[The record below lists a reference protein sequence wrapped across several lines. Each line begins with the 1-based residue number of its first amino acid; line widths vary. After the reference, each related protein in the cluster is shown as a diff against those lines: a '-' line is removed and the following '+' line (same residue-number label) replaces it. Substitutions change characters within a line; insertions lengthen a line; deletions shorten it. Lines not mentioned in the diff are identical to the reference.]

1 MKRFLSVLLAVF
13 VLLVCF
19 SVPAFA
25 ADSLVC
31 PNCGG
36 SLSRV
41 TISAPIN
48 GESYKCTRCNYYYQT
63 GGIFGKEFLHFGSDT
78 PPASGSGSLEK
89 PKKYYTAPSSG
100 SGGSTSNSYTYNGGS
115 TSYYSVMNTSNKTL
129 NYTTYNQTTNNY
141 TTNNYTYNNYTYNN
155 EYNYYTY
162 NIENKNYYVTNN
174 ITYVTVLYPD
184 GTQDENGNDNYD
196 HVDIYYELPDGRNS
210 YNVKAEDIWGTY
222 LTYNVTGA
230 ERVLEDDG
238 VTLGLWHLDGNF
250 SDSSANAGLY
260 TLTSGFTTFVDT
272 EVGDFGQAI
281 SGSSGSVAL
290 ANFAFSSSPWTFE
303 YRLYSAASSSTVN
316 ISLPCSDTY
325 RTYKGNPDSSSPSS
339 TSSKAILLSVP
350 ANQWNTIAYCYDGSS
365 FKVFVNGVLSKTVTP
380 GVYKKGVQVEYWNNK
395 GSWQKTYEGTYSYPA
410 SSTDSDLG
418 SSTNHELKYYFNKT
432 YSFDGALSVSA
443 SGSKITVDEVRLS
456 NRILYTGPYTPSL
469 QPYDT
474 NSVLV
479 KPENPLE
486 NDIVIMSNVPVSDY
500 RIGGV
505 RPTFPESGST
515 YIYLENDVVKSVQQ
529 YQGEGWNAV
538 DAFIYRDGSWVDLKN
553 FNMKDLEFVEP
564 EKPGPTPPPPTSTPS
579 GNICKHEYKAVNT
592 KEPTCT
598 EKGIITYTCSLCGNS
613 YTETVKALGH
623 DWQKVETVSSEP
635 SSSPVLSSSSAP
647 SSTPSD
653 DSSAPASTEAPA
665 EPAYTLYRCS
675 RCGEEYKDYDGSG
688 PPAPPADDEKGGI
701 WDWIKKLVKSIVDGI
716 LGVLEEVVGGIIDF
730 IVKLVDDFFEGV
742 KSVVHNLIESLKQIA
757 DFGGE
762 FKDFLGSVFSFL
774 PPEIVILLSFMLS
787 LAIVLA
793 IIKFIR
799 G

>member
-1 MKRFLSVLLAVF
+1 MKRFFIVLLAAF
-13 VLLVCF
+13 LLLACF

-25 ADSLVC
+25 ADSFVC
-31 PNCGG
+31 PDCGG
-36 SLSRV
+36 KLR
-41 TISAPIN
+41 N
-48 GESYKCTRCNYYYQT
+48 T
-63 GGIFGKEFLHFGSDT
+63 GGKLAGNGADIYVCDSCGYRYVDGTIWGVPFFRWGTST
-78 PPASGSGSLEK
+78 PVPSGAGSLEK

-100 SGGSTSNSYTYNGGS
+100 SGGSTLNSYTYNGGS

-184 GTQDENGNDNYD
+184 GTQNENGEDNYD
-196 HVDIYYELPDGRNS
+196 HVDIYYQLPDGRNS
-210 YNVKAEDIWGTY
+210 YNVKADEVWGTY

-238 VTLGLWHLDGNF
+238 ITLGLWHLDGNF

-260 TLTSGFTTFVDT
+260 TLTSGFTTFVET
-272 EVGDFGQAI
+272 EVGDFAQAI

-290 ANFAFSSSPWTFE
+290 ANFSFSSAPWTFE
-303 YRLYSAASSSTVN
+303 YRLYSAASSNTVN
-316 ISLPCSDTY
+316 ISLPCSDVY
-325 RTYKGNPDSSSPSS
+325 RTYKSNPDSSPTAAS
-339 TSSKAILLSVP
+339 TSSNAILLSVP

-365 FKVFVNGVLSKTVTP
+365 FKVFVNGVLSKTITP
-380 GVYKKGVQVEYWNNK
+380 GVYKKGVRVEYWNNK
-395 GSWQKTYEGTYSYPA
+395 GSWQKTYEGTYSYPT

-418 SSTNHELKYYFNKT
+418 SSTNHELKFYFNNT
-432 YSFDGALSVSA
+432 YSFNSSVSISS

-456 NRILYTGPYTPSL
+456 NKVLYTSAYTPSL
-469 QPYDT
+469 QPFDT

-479 KPENPLE
+479 KPSNPLE
-486 NDIVIMSNVPVSDY
+486 NDIVIMSNVPVTDY

-505 RPTFPESGST
+505 RPTFPSSGST

-538 DAFIYRDGSWVDLKN
+538 DAFIYRDGAWVDLKN

-564 EKPGPTPPPPTSTPS
+564 EKPEPTPTPPAPTPPP
-579 GNICKHEYKAVNT
+579 GGDCKHEYKLTNT

-598 EKGIITYTCSLCGNS
+598 EKGSITYTCSLCGDS

-623 DWQKVETVSSEP
+623 DWHVVETVSSEP
-635 SSSPVLSSSSAP
+635 SASSPP
-647 SSTPSD
+647 SSVPPD

-688 PPAPPADDEKGGI
+688 PPAPPADEEEEGGI
-701 WDWIKKLVKSIVDGI
+701 WGWIKKLFKSIVNGI

-762 FKDFLGSVFSFL
+762 FKNFLSSVFSFL
-774 PPEIVILLSFMLS
+774 PPELVVLFSFIVS

>member
-1 MKRFLSVLLAVF
+1 MKRFLTVLLTVF
-13 VLLVCF
+13 VLLASL
-19 SVPAFA
+19 SVPVFA
-25 ADSLVC
+25 VDSFVC

-36 SLSRV
+36 SLER
-41 TISAPIN
+41 ISINMPIS
-48 GESYKCTRCNYYYQT
+48 GESYKCTKCNYYYQT

-78 PPASGSGSLEK
+78 PPVSGSGSLEK

-100 SGGSTSNSYTYNGGS
+100 SGGSVSNSYTYNGGS

-184 GTQDENGNDNYD
+184 GTQNENGEDNYD
-196 HVDIYYELPDGRNS
+196 HVDIYYQLPDGRNS
-210 YNVKAEDIWGTY
+210 YDVKADEVWGTY
-222 LTYNVTGA
+222 LTYNVTGCEKVA
-230 ERVLEDDG
+230 EDDG
-238 VTLGLWHLDGNF
+238 VTLGLWHLDGDLR
-250 SDSSANAGLY
+250 DSSANNGLY
-260 TLTSGFTTFVDT
+260 SLFSYPTSFAEIDDTWGKAIVSAESNAVSLFGLDNFPSSFTLEFRLY
-272 EVGDFGQAI
+272 I
-281 SGSSGSVAL
+281 
-290 ANFAFSSSPWTFE
+290 SSSV
-303 YRLYSAASSSTVN
+303 SSSVSVQTPFGFSFSVN
-316 ISLPCSDTY
+316 P
-325 RTYKGNPDSSSPSS
+325 
-339 TSSKAILLSVP
+339 
-350 ANQWNTIAYCYDGSS
+350 NQWNFIAIVRDGSS
-365 FKVFVNGVLSKTVTP
+365 YSLFLNGILTSR
-380 GVYKKGVQVEYWNNK
+380 
-395 GSWQKTYEGTYSYPA
+395 
-410 SSTDSDLG
+410 SSCTSRNYFYV
-418 SSTNHELKYYFNKT
+418 STN
-432 YSFDGALSVSA
+432 YSSHLVKCTF
-443 SGSKITVDEVRLS
+443 DEVRLS
-456 NRILYTGPYTPSL
+456 NKVLYTGNYTYNQ
-469 QPYDT
+469 QPFDT

-479 KPENPLE
+479 KPSNPLE

-505 RPTFPESGST
+505 RPTYPVKGSA
-515 YIYLENDVVKSVQQ
+515 YIYLEENVVKSVQQ
-529 YQGEGWNAV
+529 YQGDGWEAV
-538 DAFIYRDGSWVDLKN
+538 DAFIYRGGAWVPLKN

-564 EKPGPTPPPPTSTPS
+564 EKPSPSPSPGPGGSTPVP
-579 GNICKHEYKAVNT
+579 GCKHEYKPSNT

-598 EKGIITYTCSLCGNS
+598 EKGIITYTCSLCGDS

-623 DWQKVETVSSEP
+623 DWHVVETVSSEP
-635 SSSPVLSSSSAP
+635 SASSPPSSAP
-647 SSTPSD
+647 PD
-653 DSSAPASTEAPA
+653 DSGAPSATEAPT

-688 PPAPPADDEKGGI
+688 PPAPPADEEEEGGI
-701 WDWIKKLVKSIVDGI
+701 WGWIKKLFKSIVDGI

-774 PPEIVILLSFMLS
+774 PPELVVLFSFIVS

>member
-1 MKRFLSVLLAVF
+1 MKRFLSVFLVVL
-13 VLLVCF
+13 VLLTYF
-19 SVPAFA
+19 SVSAFA

-31 PNCGG
+31 PECGG
-36 SLSRV
+36 TLKTTGGKLV
-41 TISAPIN
+41 GN
-48 GESYKCTRCNYYYQT
+48 GVDIYLCTSCNYSFVNGT
-63 GGIFGKEFLHFGSDT
+63 LWGLPFIRWGSQA
-78 PPASGSGSLEK
+78 PVSSGAGNLEK

-100 SGGSTSNSYTYNGGS
+100 SGGSVSNSYTYNGGS

-196 HVDIYYELPDGRNS
+196 HVNIYYELPDGRNS
-210 YNVKAEDIWGTY
+210 YNVKAEDVWGTY

-230 ERVLEDDG
+230 EKVLEDDG
-238 VTLGLWHLDGNF
+238 QTLGLWHLDGNL
-250 SDSSANAGLY
+250 SDSSANDGAYLFSS
-260 TLTSGFTTFVDT
+260 TASSFVDV
-272 EVGDFGQAI
+272 EGEAPGFDKAL
-281 SGSSGSVAL
+281 SGSSLSCTIDRLSSLSAYTLEFRMYVAGSYNGRITIPMNYSYTYTAL
-290 ANFAFSSSPWTFE
+290 KDRSGRQFYFDNKFTKTTQTDTFSVF
-303 YRLYSAASSSTVN
+303 LYVT
-316 ISLPCSDTY
+316 P
-325 RTYKGNPDSSSPSS
+325 
-339 TSSKAILLSVP
+339 
-350 ANQWNTIAYCYDGSS
+350 NQWNTVSLVFS
-365 FKVFVNGVLSKTVTP
+365 NNNFSVFVNGQLSSFERFDNHKELLHL
-380 GVYKKGVQVEYWNNK
+380 YRVET
-395 GSWQKTYEGTYSYPA
+395 GASPSYA
-410 SSTDSDLG
+410 Y
-418 SSTNHELKYYFNKT
+418 LK
-432 YSFDGALSVSA
+432 DGEFSVSERFF
-443 SGSKITVDEVRLS
+443 SFTDTFIINNGSAHTVDEVRLS
-456 NRILYTGPYTPSL
+456 NKVLYTGNYIYSQ
-469 QPYDT
+469 QPFDT

-505 RPTFPESGST
+505 RPTYPVKGSA

-529 YQGEGWNAV
+529 YQGDGWNAV
-538 DAFIYRDGSWVDLKN
+538 DAFIYHDGAWVDLKN

-564 EKPGPTPPPPTSTPS
+564 EKPTPS
-579 GNICKHEYKAVNT
+579 PSPSPSPNPGDDTCKHEYKAT
-592 KEPTCT
+592 ISKEPTCT
-598 EKGIITYTCSLCGNS
+598 EKGIVLYTCSLCGKS
-613 YTETVKALGH
+613 YTENTKALGH
-623 DWQKVETVSSEP
+623 DWQVVEVVSPQP
-635 SSSPVLSSSSAP
+635 SISPLPSASPDLSSIPPDSSSAP
-647 SSTPSD
+647 
-653 DSSAPASTEAPA
+653 APTEAPA

-688 PPAPPADDEKGGI
+688 PPAPPADDEDGGI
-701 WDWIKKLVKSIVDGI
+701 WGWIKKLVKSIVDGI

-730 IVKLVDDFFEGV
+730 LVKLVDDFFEGV

-762 FKDFLGSVFSFL
+762 FKGFLGSVFSFL
-774 PPEIVILLSFMLS
+774 PPEIVVLFSFILS